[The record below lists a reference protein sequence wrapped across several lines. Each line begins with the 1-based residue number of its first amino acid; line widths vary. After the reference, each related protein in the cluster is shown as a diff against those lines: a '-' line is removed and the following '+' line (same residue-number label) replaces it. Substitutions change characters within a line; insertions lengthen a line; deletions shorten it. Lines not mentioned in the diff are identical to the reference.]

1 MREIEPS
8 GLYIIRDSFF
18 EQYGNDRYMQNKG
31 ENRPTIMR
39 FGINQAFFG

>member
-31 ENRPTIMR
+31 ENRPHYYAVR
-39 FGINQAFFG
+39 DKSGVL